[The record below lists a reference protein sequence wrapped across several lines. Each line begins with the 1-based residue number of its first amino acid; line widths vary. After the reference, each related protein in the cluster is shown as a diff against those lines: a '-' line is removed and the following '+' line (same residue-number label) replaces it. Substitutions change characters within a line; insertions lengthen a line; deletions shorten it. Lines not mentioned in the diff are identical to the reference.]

1 MKMKLKKIVCPFLC
15 LMLLCG
21 CSHVSFKKKN
31 NPNQEVGESI
41 QEMGF
46 RDHSVYSI
54 LYPKTGI
61 DELDNMIK
69 TIVNDGHKAFD
80 EKTQAYKEKRKAE
93 YNVSYE
99 SYLKDERYLSIRLDI
114 YESIY
119 DNHEEVK
126 TLVYDSKESRFLSLK
141 DICHGDYL
149 HALSKQAQAYFKERF
164 PKECDQKNFQL
175 YTSPAEENFAS
186 FVLKKDRIVFYFAPK
201 RLFDNAASMEIMYSD
216 FKDYLDFS
224 PETTSAYV
232 PYDQVLNENVK
243 PVDPNK
249 PMVALTFDDGP
260 SPKYTARILDALKE
274 NNASATFFVLGSN
287 AQNAPDL
294 LQRMVLEG
302 NEIGNHT
309 YSHKQ
314 LTTLSKEGI
323 EEEIK
328 ETKECIYTI
337 THTYPQVLRPPY
349 GSKNDT
355 VVKCADDARVVTWS
369 LDTRDWKD
377 RDAKIVVER
386 ILKDVKDGD
395 IILMHDLYAS
405 SAQAAAIAI
414 PKLQEMGFQL
424 VTVSQLYETKGM

>member
-46 RDHSVYSI
+46 KDHSVYSI

-61 DELDNMIK
+61 DDLDDKIK
-69 TIVNDGHKAFD
+69 AIVEDGHKAFD

-99 SYLKDERYLSIRLDI
+99 YYVKDERYLSIRLDI

-119 DNHEEVK
+119 ENHEEIK
-126 TLVYDSKESRFLSLK
+126 TLVYDSKEKRFIGLE
-141 DICHGDYL
+141 DIFQGDYL
-149 HALSKQAQAYFKERF
+149 HALSNQAQTYFKERF
-164 PKECDQKNFQL
+164 PQECNQKNFEL
-175 YTSPAEENFAS
+175 HSSAAVENFAS
-186 FVLKKDRIVFYFAPK
+186 FVLKKDRVVFYFSPGY
-201 RLFDNAASMEIMYSD
+201 LFDNAASMEIMYTD
-216 FKDYLDFS
+216 FKDYIDLS

-243 PVDPNK
+243 PIDPDK

-260 SPKYTARILDALKE
+260 SPKYTERILDALKE
-274 NNASATFFVLGSN
+274 YNASATFFVLGSN
-287 AQNAPDL
+287 AENAPKL

-314 LTTLSKEGI
+314 LTTLSKAGI

-337 THTYPQVLRPPY
+337 THIYPHVLRPPY

-355 VVKCADDARVVTWS
+355 VVKCAEDAKVVTWS

-405 SAQAAAIAI
+405 SAQAAAIVI
-414 PKLQEMGFQL
+414 PKLQEMGYQL
-424 VTVSQLYETKGM
+424 VTVSQLYEAKGM